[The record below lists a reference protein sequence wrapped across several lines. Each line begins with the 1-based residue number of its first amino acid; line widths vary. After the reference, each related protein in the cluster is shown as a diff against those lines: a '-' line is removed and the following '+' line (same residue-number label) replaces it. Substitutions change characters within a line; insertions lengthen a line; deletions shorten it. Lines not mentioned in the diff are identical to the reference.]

1 MRYRSHVLHSLLEG
15 FVLRKGHEILKSTLP
30 PKVEHVLYLRPS
42 KVQADLYDFNMSA
55 IAQAAG
61 NSNSAGPLKAFA
73 VCSKVREREFVSTCI
88 CVCVH
93 THLHYATNNNHEAQL
108 HVGTQGCVN
117 FLRSLIC
124 NLVSMAVYHLN
135 LCLCLH
141 YVTFTC
147 SCMGLGHWRCVILN
161 FLMLN

>member
-42 KVQADLYDFNMSA
+42 KVQGDLYDFNMSA

-73 VCSKVREREFVSTCI
+73 VCSKVRVREREFVSI
-88 CVCVH
+88 CVCAY
-93 THLHYATNNNHEAQL
+93 TLILRYATNIIIMRL
-108 HVGTQGCVN
+108 RYRGCVN

-124 NLVSMAVYHLN
+124 NLVSMAVYHLI

-147 SCMGLGHWRCVILN
+147 SCMGLGHWSCVILN
-161 FLMLN
+161 FLVLN